1 MSVEDLCAGNPAADG
16 TVGAA
21 ALYAGYDVGRKHD
34 RSVLWVLEQVGD
46 VFWTRVVRV
55 LEGATFTAQEDLLNL
70 LMRSR
75 AVRRLCIDSTGIG
88 AMLAERV
95 AGKWGSRVEAVHFTS
110 QVKSELALPLLRLF
124 QEKLVR
130 VPAGADVREDL
141 HKVRKMVT
149 AASNVRFEAAR
160 DADGHADRFWAL
172 ALAYHGA
179 ERSRGRLPAPV
190 KIKPQGW

>member
-1 MSVEDLCAGNPAADG
+1 MGDPATNAGGDSPLSSS
-16 TVGAA
+16 T
-21 ALYAGYDVGRKHD
+21 LYAGFDVGRKRD

-88 AMLAERV
+88 AMLAERL

-130 VPAGADVREDL
+130 VPAEAEVREDL

-149 AASNVRFEAAR
+149 AASNVRFDAAR

-190 KIKPQGW
+190 KNKPLGW